1 MIAFAFCNAHAE
13 ITPLSQQMARSV
25 MQNWPDGHY
34 STDQGEWKWDYRLG
48 TVLNGMDAVWHNTA
62 DPAYYDYIKTA
73 VDQFVADDGSIR
85 TYNAKD
91 YSLDSVLL
99 GQQLLMLYGVTQD
112 REVLQSG
119 EADSRTIS
127 DAATQRIRRIL
138 ASRPDAQPDV
148 AGRALHGRAVLRRVC
163 FHVSGAE

>member
-1 MIAFAFCNAHAE
+1 MLSVKFSANRCVDRIVTLQSPIRGRMAQVTTALAIAMIAFAFCAAHAE

-73 VDQFVADDGSIR
+73 ADQFVADDGSIR

-112 REVLQSG
+112 RSI
-119 EADSRTIS
+119 TK
-127 DAATQRIRRIL
+127 RR
-138 ASRPDAQPDV
+138 S
-148 AGRALHGRAVLRRVC
+148 
-163 FHVSGAE
+163 